1 MADVNLLV
9 AGAGGGI
16 VAALRA
22 QELGLSVA
30 VIDANEHFLRANNTS
45 MSTAMIPGAGSR
57 FQREA
62 GVEDSPETFAEDVR
76 RKTKGRANPV
86 VTEALS
92 QISAPLV
99 EWLADSLELPLELV
113 TDFEYP
119 GHTRH
124 RCHTVP
130 GRHGTILLGM
140 LHRVARE
147 RGIDVIVPAR
157 LVTARHEGDVVIAVT
172 EQPDG
177 TREEISCDAL
187 VLATNGFGADP
198 ALIAEHTPE
207 IAGAVYHG
215 SEASRGDA
223 LRIGQTFDAA
233 VDCIDAYQGHGA
245 LSLSGTL
252 VGWATVMHGGFIV
265 NTNGNRFADETQGYS
280 EFAALELTQP
290 DNRAF
295 IIFDQ
300 RIHDACLAFED
311 FRQTKESGV
320 LRQGNSVA
328 ELAERMG
335 LPADRL
341 EASFTEAAAG
351 RLGGTDRYGRSRW
364 GDVDLVAPFY
374 GVEVRPAL
382 FHTQGGLSVDATAR
396 VLNGAGAPIAGLYA
410 AGGAA
415 VGISG
420 RGADGYL
427 AGNGLLAALGL
438 AFIAAE
444 DAGRRLL
451 SRTDGQSAV

>member
-30 VIDANEHFLRANNTS
+30 VVDANKHFLRANNTS

-57 FQREA
+57 FQNEA
-62 GVEDSPETFAEDVR
+62 GVEDSPEIFLRDVR

-86 VTEALS
+86 VAEALS
-92 QISAPLV
+92 RVSAPLV
-99 EWLADSLELPLELV
+99 EWLADSLGLPLELV

-119 GHTRH
+119 GHSRY

-130 GRHGTILLGM
+130 GRHGSILLGM
-140 LHRVARE
+140 LHRVAQE

-157 LVTARHEGDVVIAVT
+157 LVEARRPEGAVVAVT
-172 EQPDG
+172 ETPDG
-177 TREEISCDAL
+177 AREELTCDAL
-187 VLATNGFGADP
+187 LLATNGFGADA
-198 ALIAEHTPE
+198 ALVAEHIPE

-223 LRIGQTFDAA
+223 LRIGRALGAA
-233 VDCIDAYQGHGA
+233 VDCLDAYQGHGA

-265 NTNGNRFADETQGYS
+265 NTEGVRFADETQGYS

-290 DNRAF
+290 GHRAF
-295 IIFDQ
+295 IVFDE

-311 FRQTKESGV
+311 FRQTKDSGV
-320 LRQGNSVA
+320 LRRADSVTGLA
-328 ELAERMG
+328 ELLG
-335 LPADRL
+335 VPSDQL
-341 EASFTEAAAG
+341 EASFAQVAAG
-351 RLGGTDRYGRSRW
+351 RRGTPDPHGRSHW
-364 GDVDLVAPFY
+364 GEADLAAPFY

-382 FHTQGGLSVDATAR
+382 FHTQGGLAVDGAAR
-396 VLNGAGAPIAGLYA
+396 VLDPAGEPVEGLYA

-415 VGISG
+415 VGMSG

-438 AFIAAE
+438 SFIAAE
-444 DAGRRLL
+444 DLGRRLAG
-451 SRTDGQSAV
+451 R

>member
-30 VIDANEHFLRANNTS
+30 VIDANEHFLRANNTA
-45 MSTAMIPGAGSR
+45 MSTAMIPGAGSL
-57 FQREA
+57 FQQEA
-62 GVEDSPETFAEDVR
+62 GVEDSPEIFADDVR
-76 RKTKGRANPV
+76 HKTKGRANPV

-92 QISAPLV
+92 RISAPLV
-99 EWLADSLELPLELV
+99 EWLAGSLKLPLELV

-147 RGIDVIVPAR
+147 RGIDIVVPAR
-157 LVTARHEGDVVIAVT
+157 LVAARHQDDALVAVT
-172 EQPDG
+172 EAPDG
-177 TREEISCDAL
+177 TTEEISCDVL
-187 VLATNGFGADP
+187 VLATNGFGADA
-198 ALIAEHTPE
+198 ALVAEHIPE

-223 LRIGQTFDAA
+223 LSIGRAFGAA
-233 VDCIDAYQGHGA
+233 VDCLDAYQGHGA
-245 LSLSGTL
+245 LSLSSIL

-265 NTNGNRFADETQGYS
+265 NTSGDRFADETQGYS

-290 DNRAF
+290 DHRAF

-320 LRQGNSVA
+320 LRQADSVA
-328 ELAERMG
+328 GLAERLS

-341 EASFTEAAAG
+341 EVSFAQAAAG
-351 RLGGTDRYGRSRW
+351 RRGATDPHGRSRW
-364 GDVDLVAPFY
+364 GETDLAAPFY

-382 FHTQGGLSVDATAR
+382 FHTQGGLAVDGSAR
-396 VLNGAGAPIAGLYA
+396 VLNAAGEPIAGLYA

-415 VGISG
+415 VGMSG

-438 AFIAAE
+438 SFIAAE
-444 DAGRRLL
+444 DAGRRLAG
-451 SRTDGQSAV
+451 R